1 MHTSAHII
9 DTARGWLDTPFHHQ
23 GRLKGVGVD
32 CIGLVVGVARELG
45 IDIYDEAGYGRQP
58 QEGRLRAALNEHLQ
72 RTLTL
77 APGRVVLMQ
86 WDVDPMHVGILANH
100 PAGGLSLI
108 HAYAKSRKVVEHALD
123 DVWQARIAAVYIFP
137 GSDS

>member
-1 MHTSAHII
+1 MHTSAHVI
-9 DTARGWLDTPFHHQ
+9 DAARGWLDTPFHHQ

-45 IDIYDEAGYGRQP
+45 VEIYDEAGYGRQP
-58 QEGRLRAALNEHLQ
+58 QEGRLRAALDEHLQ
-72 RTLTL
+72 RAPALS
-77 APGRVVLMQ
+77 PGRVVLMQ
-86 WDVDPMHVGILANH
+86 WDVDPMHVGILASH

-123 DVWQARIAAVYIFP
+123 DVWQARIAAVYLFP